1 MAVTGLPGDITYEE
15 LDTVFTTYGQV
26 SRVKILK
33 TTRLRTAFAS
43 DAKAFVCYAKRKS
56 AQDAIKVLDK
66 SYKIRKREEHPIRV
80 TWAQS
85 CEAETSS
92 YSEYEES
99 GSEDDSRG
107 SEYSYSASTA
117 SEKDVSS
124 STRSSKV
131 RTSFRDFGSKRR
143 RVGSPVGRAK
153 EGRRHGHRRRSP
165 GDKGYGCPALAKGG
179 KEKEQCKSYG
189 VAGSRC
195 SPPCSKTN
203 DGPVC
208 VETRRV
214 YVSGLPG
221 TTTETD
227 VQSRFGE
234 CGVLQGFQILRRQGR
249 PNGQVHVI
257 VRYKEPASA
266 EKALKTRW
274 GSNIKVSPA
283 KPNARWGEP

>member
-26 SRVKILK
+26 SRVKILNTEDIRVNK
-33 TTRLRTAFAS
+33 G
-43 DAKAFVCYAKRKS
+43 DAEAVVCYAKRIS
-56 AQDAIKVLDK
+56 AQNAIELLDQK
-66 SYKIRKREEHPIRV
+66 YKIRKRAEHPIRV
-80 TWAQS
+80 TWAQTG
-85 CEAETSS
+85 EAETSS
-92 YSEYEES
+92 QSEYEES
-99 GSEDDSRG
+99 GSVDESRG
-107 SEYSYSASTA
+107 SEYTQSASQA
-117 SEKDVSS
+117 SDKDVSS
-124 STRSSKV
+124 SSRSSRLRTPV
-131 RTSFRDFGSKRR
+131 RGLVSKRR
-143 RVGSPVGRAK
+143 RVGSHGRAAK
-153 EGRRHGHRRRSP
+153 DGQRRGHRRHSP
-165 GDKGYGCPALAKGG
+165 GDKGHGCPALAKGG

-249 PNGQVHVI
+249 LNGQVHVI

-274 GSNIKVSPA
+274 GGNIKVSPA